1 MCNKL
6 KTVWLWIR
14 GWNSTTVI
22 QFITYFI
29 GIITF
34 VTATEYFS
42 AAPFLKTRLYV
53 FPPDIYVD
61 RVLVREFYSRSKI
74 EVPPWLIEDSFFREL
89 FAKPVVKNNFSETDF
104 NNPLWE
110 ITHSPPIKEVTTEF
124 ESSLK
129 RQNWYNDIFSH
140 KVPFYGTDFKKC
152 LERLDS
158 AKINLSPRDY
168 RNFVVSLL
176 YARTFSN
183 DIHITNDG
191 DIDLRDII
199 ITIFAPSTR
208 TTESRENNILS
219 FESDT
224 IHPNVIKEYKDKVE
238 IYLPTLKIRH
248 GHSISIKTR
257 ESKINE
263 QDVLSSF
270 QYDRSVKY
278 QRTWLVV
285 MITLFLMVLVKLICR
300 GKHI

>member
-1 MCNKL
+1 L
-6 KTVWLWIR
+6 
-14 GWNSTTVI
+14 
-22 QFITYFI
+22 
-29 GIITF
+29 
-34 VTATEYFS
+34 
-42 AAPFLKTRLYV
+42 
-53 FPPDIYVD
+53 
-61 RVLVREFYSRSKI
+61 
-74 EVPPWLIEDSFFREL
+74 
-89 FAKPVVKNNFSETDF
+89 
-104 NNPLWE
+104 
-110 ITHSPPIKEVTTEF
+110 PPIKDITTDF

-129 RQNWYNDIFSH
+129 RQNWYNNIFGPMVH
-140 KVPFYGTDFKKC
+140 LCGTDFNEC
-152 LERLDS
+152 LQKLES
-158 AKINLSPRDY
+158 AKTNLSPKDY
-168 RNFVVSLL
+168 QNFIVSLL
-176 YARTFSN
+176 YARTFAN
-183 DIHITNDG
+183 QIEIANDG
-191 DIDLRDII
+191 DIDLRDIV

-208 TTESRENNILS
+208 TTKSRENNILS

-278 QRTWLVV
+278 QKTLLVV